1 MDIYICNIQSNT
13 DLNID
18 DIRKNDID
26 NGYTDI
32 MCHFLITLYGEI
44 IEVNKLGTDI
54 LNLGRT
60 NYIIIRYVYNNP
72 CFTTIIP
79 RSIYFAMYSII
90 YKIYELN
97 NYKNK
102 FINILDGNLLS
113 DYFKSNLPMYF
124 YFNRIDMLLN
134 MNKNAF
140 DKYTFL
146 KNQIKQAEITAN
158 DLIENNVYTS
168 KTDIENSKYNKLY
181 KLGIKRYKTI
191 MSKHFNNDNE
201 LIECVPV
208 LIPEYTKQLYKF
220 IHNSSINKTLYDSV
234 IEKCNEKQIYKPVIF
249 ETLYRECGFVIK
261 KNRDNVICK
270 DNKYY
275 IHMII
280 LFRAWSIIKETIPI
294 SKTQCVIKKYKN
306 QNDLNKTELKELLAA
321 YILLSEEAKTIK
333 DYDGN
338 NLLKE
343 IYDKIMSGTYISG
356 LNYVNKNETYQINRR
371 VLYIFL
377 FRNLKLNLKND

>member
-1 MDIYICNIQSNT
+1 
-13 DLNID
+13 
-18 DIRKNDID
+18 
-26 NGYTDI
+26 
-32 MCHFLITLYGEI
+32 
-44 IEVNKLGTDI
+44 
-54 LNLGRT
+54 
-60 NYIIIRYVYNNP
+60 
-72 CFTTIIP
+72 
-79 RSIYFAMYSII
+79 
-90 YKIYELN
+90 
-97 NYKNK
+97 
-102 FINILDGNLLS
+102 
-113 DYFKSNLPMYF
+113 MYF
-124 YFNRIDMLLN
+124 YFNKIDMLLN

-168 KTDIENSKYNKLY
+168 KKDIENSKYSKLY

-208 LIPEYTKQLYKF
+208 LIPEYNKQLYKF

-234 IEKCNEKQIYKPVIF
+234 FKKCNEKQIYKPVIF
-249 ETLYRECGFVIK
+249 ETIYRECGFVIK

-306 QNDLNKTELKELLAA
+306 QNVLNKTELKELLAA

-333 DYDGN
+333 DYNGD

-356 LNYVNKNETYQINRR
+356 LNYVNKNESYQINRR

-377 FRNLKLNLKND
+377 FRNLKINLKND

>member
-1 MDIYICNIQSNT
+1 
-13 DLNID
+13 
-18 DIRKNDID
+18 
-26 NGYTDI
+26 
-32 MCHFLITLYGEI
+32 
-44 IEVNKLGTDI
+44 
-54 LNLGRT
+54 
-60 NYIIIRYVYNNP
+60 
-72 CFTTIIP
+72 
-79 RSIYFAMYSII
+79 
-90 YKIYELN
+90 
-97 NYKNK
+97 
-102 FINILDGNLLS
+102 
-113 DYFKSNLPMYF
+113 
-124 YFNRIDMLLN
+124 

-140 DKYTFL
+140 DKYTVL

-168 KTDIENSKYNKLY
+168 KADIENSKYNKLY

-208 LIPEYTKQLYKF
+208 PIPEYTKQLYKF

-249 ETLYRECGFVIK
+249 ETMYRECGFVIK

-306 QNDLNKTELKELLAA
+306 QNVLNKTELKELLAA

-333 DYDGN
+333 DYDGDN
-338 NLLKE
+338 VINE
-343 IYDKIMSGTYISG
+343 IYDIITSGTYIPSE
-356 LNYVNKNETYQINRR
+356 NFAYDDFQINIRNSL
-371 VLYIFL
+371 LYL
-377 FRNLKLNLKND
+377 FRDYPIII